1 MKTLWRIITRTL
13 FWDYDRGTWPYD
25 LMVGGI
31 VLFVFLSPRA
41 WFNDH
46 PQSAA
51 EMAAEEQAAP
61 SSQPAAGAARP
72 QVELIRE
79 DAAAHTRTYRVD
91 PALLAAK
98 SDTERERKAHD
109 VLRKHVPE
117 LQGRTF
123 QITRVET
130 LRSSSGAPVSFEVS
144 IK

>member
-1 MKTLWRIITRTL
+1 MKTLWRIISRTL
-13 FWDYDRGTWPYD
+13 FWEYERGTWPYD
-25 LMVGGI
+25 VMVGGI
-31 VLFVFLSPRA
+31 VLFVFLSPPS
-41 WFNDH
+41 WFKDR
-46 PQSAA
+46 PQTAA

-61 SSQPAAGAARP
+61 GSEAAVHA
-72 QVELIRE
+72 QVELVRE

-91 PALLAAK
+91 PALLAAA
-98 SDTERERKAHD
+98 SATERERKAHD